1 MPAGV
6 MDFFATIVNGSQQLT
21 VFTKNPN
28 LDTLLIGLFYIL
40 NTSHLHFFLHWSVAI
55 ANNLSLFAVL
65 KQEIKY
71 TTQLQLTST
80 SAW

>member
-40 NTSHLHFFLHWSVAI
+40 NTSHLHFFPTLISG
-55 ANNLSLFAVL
+55 NC
-65 KQEIKY
+65 
-71 TTQLQLTST
+71 
-80 SAW
+80 